1 MLECFLTS
9 DLCKD
14 RIGLLPFAAL
24 RFEMTILWCFIALLA
39 LVDIAAPYSNPSPAL
54 PIGALDA
61 QDVAHFLGVFSDF
74 NKDSIKDTHYAY
86 IGDLVFNRNIL
97 DGLSCDHLRSH
108 FDSLDAE
115 MQYYALSAARGV
127 KSCTPKVS
135 QPNQLKDALRK
146 ESLTVDQLYYLVS
159 SANIA
164 QVSIDKA
171 DVLKM
176 LTALASKET
185 GPSGLSTILAIAAIV
200 KGATAKEL
208 EPFSPI
214 VSKLVEQAD
223 EADGTILFF
232 ERGAYTTAFAVESI
246 FNFAAAL
253 KKAPALTEQQV
264 IKFGNFL
271 YERRRAHQIRTA
283 ARVASAFKVLTTNSF
298 VIPVAVYGATASERA
313 GVSAIL
319 VPSSRRLHLR
329 LFDVLGT
336 KLGATMKVEAAALY
350 SNNENASS
358 APIGSPNLGEF
369 KRTGST
375 DAFEL
380 DLSAKVGAIPRGHY
394 ALEIT
399 ATSTQKNASK
409 ALLAG
414 VVKFKIPLRVVSP
427 LKVGKAHIKVSDSA
441 RTLVDSPLAFPGSRY
456 SEVLPL
462 HHGSRLR
469 LTFVLEDGVAG
480 ASTLV
485 PPPPPP
491 QQVFVQLTH
500 STTHQSITYI
510 TRRSTVDGTYAFTLS
525 LDASVED
532 FDRVSG
538 VYTMEVLIGDALV
551 EPPIVWHVADIDLHF
566 PMDED
571 FLVPSSQLASED
583 VARLT
588 VASTSGRKRAVHPL
602 IGDVPSTA
610 KPLLEHTFRTPEPR
624 PSDLV
629 AFTFTGLCCAP
640 LLILIFAWPLMGANL
655 TNFPLSLSA
664 PLFHLGLGGIFG
676 LYLLYWFKLNM
687 FTTLRYLLFLGI
699 FTFVAGNRLLRHLVT
714 ERRKSQD

>member
-1 MLECFLTS
+1 MV
-9 DLCKD
+9 
-14 RIGLLPFAAL
+14 
-24 RFEMTILWCFIALLA
+24 TIWCFFALLA
-39 LVDIAAPYSNPSPAL
+39 AEVIAAPNSNSSPAL

-61 QDVAHFLGVFSDF
+61 KDVAHFLAVFSDF
-74 NKDSIKDTHYAY
+74 NKDNVKDAHYAY
-86 IGDLVFNRNIL
+86 IGDSVFNRNIL
-97 DGLSCDHLRSH
+97 YGLFCDHLKSH

-127 KSCTPKVS
+127 KSCTPEVS
-135 QPNQLKDALRK
+135 QPNQLKDALKK
-146 ESLTVDQLYYLVS
+146 EKLAVDQLYYLVS

-164 QVSIDKA
+164 QVSVDKA
-171 DVLKM
+171 LVLEL
-176 LTALASKET
+176 LTAFAAKET
-185 GPSGLSTILAIAAIV
+185 GPSGLSTILATAAIV

-208 EPFSPI
+208 EPFSPL

-246 FNFAAAL
+246 FSFAAAL
-253 KKAPALTEQQV
+253 KKAPVLTEQQV

-283 ARVASAFKVLTTNSF
+283 ARVASAFKVLATNSF
-298 VIPVAVYGATASERA
+298 VTPVVVYGATASERA
-313 GVSAIL
+313 GVSEIL

-329 LFDVLGT
+329 LFDVLGRR
-336 KLGATMKVEAAALY
+336 LDPTMKVEAAALY
-350 SNNENASS
+350 SNDEAASS
-358 APIGSPNLGEF
+358 EPIGPSNLGEL
-369 KRTGST
+369 KRDNSI

-380 DLSAKVGAIPRGHY
+380 DLGAKVGAIPRGRY

-399 ATSTQKNASK
+399 ATATQKNASK

-414 VVKFKIPLRVVSP
+414 GVKSKIPLRVVSP
-427 LKVGKAHIKVSDSA
+427 LKVDKAHIKVSDS
-441 RTLVDSPLAFPGSRY
+441 TKNLVDSPLAIPGSRY
-456 SEVLPL
+456 SEVLQL

-469 LTFVLEDGVAG
+469 LTFVLEDGVAA
-480 ASTLV
+480 ASTV
-485 PPPPPP
+485 APPPPPP
-491 QQVFVQLTH
+491 QQVFIQLTH
-500 STTHQSITYI
+500 GTTHQSVTYI
-510 TRRSTVDGTYAFTLS
+510 ARRSTVDGTYAFTLS

-532 FDRVSG
+532 FDHVSG

-551 EPPIVWHVADIDLHF
+551 ESPIVWHVADVDLHF
-566 PMDED
+566 PLNED
-571 FLVPSSQLASED
+571 FLVPSSQPASED

-602 IGDVPSTA
+602 IGDVPSTT

-655 TNFPLSLSA
+655 SNFPLSLSA

-714 ERRKSQD
+714 GRRKAQD